1 MERSPYYN
9 FKNKWLG
16 KRVDYDKFAGYQCV
30 DLAKQYMDE
39 VLTIKPGQ
47 TGNANQMRA
56 NTYKCFDAN
65 RTQIKGTTDLM
76 QGDIVFSIVWTYWHV
91 AIVDRMIGAN
101 ISVLEQNGS
110 GQNSGNWLWANAIRL
125 HSYNPSFF
133 VGVWRCQ
140 KIFDNLQKERAY
152 CDDQVRNTQ
161 DYKNAIRYQG

>member
-76 QGDIVFSIVWTYWHV
+76 QGDIVFSIV
-91 AIVDRMIGAN
+91 
-101 ISVLEQNGS
+101 
-110 GQNSGNWLWANAIRL
+110 
-125 HSYNPSFF
+125 
-133 VGVWRCQ
+133 
-140 KIFDNLQKERAY
+140 
-152 CDDQVRNTQ
+152 
-161 DYKNAIRYQG
+161 